1 MHDNAMSSYEKTVW
15 PAVLHCERVMNVIK
29 IYNVCNKKVFML
41 DFFVEKR
48 LSMLYVCV
56 LDCAAYLKVCLCLY
70 IQNGYILLNK

>member
-1 MHDNAMSSYEKTVW
+1 MTMSSYEKTVW

-56 LDCAAYLKVCLCLY
+56 LDCAAYLKISFVCVC
-70 IQNGYILLNK
+70 IFKMDTFC